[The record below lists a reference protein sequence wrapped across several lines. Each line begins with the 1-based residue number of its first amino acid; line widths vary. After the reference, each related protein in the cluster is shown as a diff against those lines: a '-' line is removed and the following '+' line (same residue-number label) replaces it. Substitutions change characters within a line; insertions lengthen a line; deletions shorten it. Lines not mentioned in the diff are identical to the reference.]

1 MLTEEEKK
9 EINKLKEIWGEC
21 QGYGKVH
28 LKRRYNAICK
38 LEEYEKE
45 YWYLKNKYNLLEK
58 DNVALIRHNRKQ
70 KEVIDKLEKK
80 IKVIKQYDFDKDGR
94 YELLDILKKVS
105 E

>member
-1 MLTEEEKK
+1 MLTEEERK
-9 EINKLKEIWGEC
+9 EIYKLKEIWGEC

-70 KEVIDKLEKK
+70 KETINKAIEYLEAPNR
-80 IKVIKQYDFDKDGR
+80 DSFDYSKAK
-94 YELLDILKKVS
+94 LLDILKKVS